1 MNTSNMPPQGAGRER
16 PMKSANADDFKI
28 VYGETKS
35 VAIDIDKDGKADNRA
50 SGEAP
55 LWVVD
60 SKHWWS
66 IIVAVRALI
75 SAAWHNKFAAI
86 ALFFATLGIAPF
98 LWMGTLALL
107 AKDARPITNAEGG
120 GLSGAIG
127 NNLVV
132 NLKNTVSVPATGIY
146 NSTIA
151 DNVKSSND
159 VALSPREARAER
171 R

>member
-1 MNTSNMPPQGAGRER
+1 
-16 PMKSANADDFKI
+16 MKSADANDYSI
-28 VYGETKS
+28 VYGKKGA
-35 VAIDIDKDGKADNRA
+35 VAIDYNGDGQADGRP

-55 LWVVD
+55 LWLVD
-60 SKHWWS
+60 AKHWWS

-86 ALFFATLGIAPF
+86 ALFFAALGIIPF
-98 LWMGTLALL
+98 VWMGGLAFL
-107 AKDARPITNAEGG
+107 AKDARQITNAEGG

-132 NLKNTVSVPATGIY
+132 NLKNTVSVPASGIY
-146 NSTIA
+146 NNTIA
-151 DNVKSSND
+151 DNLKNSND
-159 VALSPREARAER
+159 VALSPREARNAAR